1 MVLLR
6 LFAWLDRVLGAATA
20 PAPGPGPTTAG
31 PTTGT
36 AAGIVSTDRPGV
48 PEPRA
53 RPAREPLGN
62 AALLSVDG
70 AGQYLLCAGERL
82 TLGHLRAARAD
93 LGFLADVGAVH
104 AELVRVDSLQDGP
117 GWRIVPCGAERVRVE
132 GRDVPLAGRRMAAGE
147 RVRLGENLE
156 FRLQQP
162 DPASASVLLELL
174 HGIECAGAR
183 RIVLLAPGAGGRL
196 RIGAALSHHVR
207 VAGLAFDLALEWHG
221 SELRV
226 SPSEPLEGVPPHLA
240 FPPAERV
247 ALRIGAPHGSRPP
260 FGLSLEP
267 VERFVPGRGSP

>member
-6 LFAWLDRVLGAATA
+6 LFAWLDRVLGAAPA
-20 PAPGPGPTTAG
+20 PAPGPGTPHA
-31 PTTGT
+31 PIPDR
-36 AAGIVSTDRPGV
+36 AAGIVSADRPALPG
-48 PEPRA
+48 PRA
-53 RPAREPLGN
+53 RAAREPLGHT
-62 AALLSVDG
+62 ALLSVDG
-70 AGQYLLCAGERL
+70 AGQYLLCARERL

-132 GRDVPLAGRRMAAGE
+132 GQEVTPAGRRLAADE

-162 DPASASVLLELL
+162 DPASASVVLELL

-183 RIVLLAPGAGGRL
+183 RIVLLAPGAGGRV

-226 SPSEPLEGVPPHLA
+226 RASEPLEGVPPHLA

-247 ALRIGAPHGSRPP
+247 ALRVGAPHGSRPP